1 MSRFALALPLLLGLA
16 VPMLPGAAGA
26 DEFTD
31 TLESSLQAYRDGD
44 VKAAGEDLA
53 YATKLLG
60 NQKAAALARFLPPAP
75 AGWTRSDDAPEDEG
89 IGMAMFGGGTTVAAS
104 YSREGAAEAKI
115 TLLADSPMVGSLGAM
130 LGGLASMTGSKP
142 LRIQRVEFSET
153 DGELRGMVNNRVL
166 VTVSGDA
173 APEDKRMLIEAMDL
187 GALANY

>member
-1 MSRFALALPLLLGLA
+1 MSRVALALPLLLGLA
-16 VPMLPGAAGA
+16 IPLFPGAAGA

-31 TLESSLQAYRDGD
+31 TLESALQAYRDGD

-53 YATKLLG
+53 FATKLLG
-60 NQKAAALARFLPPAP
+60 NQKAAALAKFLPAAP
-75 AGWTRSDDAPEDEG
+75 AGWTRTDDAPEDEG
-89 IGMAMFGGGTTVAAS
+89 IGMAMFGGGTTVGAT
-104 YSREGAAEAKI
+104 YSNGTNEAQV

-142 LRIQRVEFSET
+142 TRIQRVEFSDS

-173 APEDKRMLIEAMDL
+173 PLEDKRILVEAMDL